1 MLNGSDNATKK
12 VQRYHFKIIVM
23 KRLKQQVLWG
33 VAIVIIAL
41 FAGVVGFAG
50 GVLFVGVIG
59 LCIAAG
65 CLTGIYFAVR
75 DYNFYRDMTV
85 RMQNLTVH
93 EKIDIIYE
101 NVELWMQ
108 YASEED
114 VNELRHYFRVMS
126 PEQPDYKRLE
136 YLLERAEVYRK

>member
-1 MLNGSDNATKK
+1 
-12 VQRYHFKIIVM
+12 M

-65 CLTGIYFAVR
+65 CLTGIYFTVR
-75 DYNFYRDMTV
+75 DYNFYRDMIV

-108 YASEED
+108 YASKED
-114 VNELRHYFRVMS
+114 VDELRYYFRVMS
-126 PEQPDYKRLE
+126 PGRSDYKRLE
-136 YLLERAEVYRK
+136 YLLKRADVYRK